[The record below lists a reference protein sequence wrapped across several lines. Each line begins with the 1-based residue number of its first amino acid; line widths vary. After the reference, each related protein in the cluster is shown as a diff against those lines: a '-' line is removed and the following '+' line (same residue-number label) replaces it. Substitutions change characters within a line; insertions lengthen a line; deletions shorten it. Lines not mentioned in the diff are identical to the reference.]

1 MFLIKLEL
9 AMKMICTLIV
19 ILLTLN
25 SMRTMNAQ
33 PSIDGASAQPMALQ
47 KHDGPPLRLA
57 VNIVDQK
64 YCAGDADLDA
74 LKLNVRF
81 TFTNISHRQL
91 ILYKSAD
98 LISQIMIGETLAD
111 IEAGQFQ
118 VDSSVTQLIA
128 VEEKCFR
135 GSAPSR
141 CFVVLPPGASY
152 EAQTTVRVFVV
163 RNEKR
168 EITGAVASG
177 EHVLQVR
184 VSTWPESEGLSKE
197 LRRRW
202 EHIGCLWYDPITSV
216 PMPFKVEKQR
226 KVVDCS

>member
-9 AMKMICTLIV
+9 AMKMICTLLV

-25 SMRTMNAQ
+25 SMRTINAQ
-33 PSIDGASAQPMALQ
+33 PGIDGTSAHPIAQQ
-47 KHDGPPLRLA
+47 KRDGQPLRLA
-57 VNIVDQK
+57 MNVVDEK

-111 IEAGQFQ
+111 IEAGKFQ
-118 VDSSVTQLIA
+118 VDSSVTQLITG
-128 VEEKCFR
+128 EEKCFR
-135 GSAPSR
+135 GSVPSR

-152 EAQTTVRVFVV
+152 EAQTTLRIFVV
-163 RNEKR
+163 REEKR

-177 EHVLQVR
+177 EHFLQVR

-202 EHIGCLWYDPITSV
+202 EHTGSLWYVPITSA
-216 PMPFKVEKQR
+216 PMPFKVDKKR